1 MRSALRFWSKVDRA
15 DGCWLWRAFRD
26 RHGYGRYAVTARRP
40 RFAHRYSWELAN
52 GPVPAGLCV
61 CHSCDEPACV
71 NPYHLWLGTHADNMA
86 DRGRKGRTAVG
97 VGERHGMS
105 KLTEADVRTIRVELA
120 CGVLQAVLAS
130 RYGVGRTAIS
140 AIKTGKLWRH
150 VEVTS

>member
-1 MRSALRFWSKVDRA
+1 
-15 DGCWLWRAFRD
+15 
-26 RHGYGRYAVTARRP
+26 
-40 RFAHRYSWELAN
+40 
-52 GPVPAGLCV
+52 
-61 CHSCDEPACV
+61 
-71 NPYHLWLGTHADNMA
+71 MA